1 MTEPKPKPN
10 PRRLWKYLLGTG
22 VAGVLLLAGAG
33 WYTTTD
39 SFQAMVRRR
48 LVSELE
54 RVTGGRVELGG
65 FHTLPFRLRV
75 DVRDLT
81 IHGLEKPGDVPY
93 AHVDRLVADVKVI
106 SALGAEF
113 GFSSVVLDR
122 PVVDII
128 FYPDGTTNQPQPKLK
143 SASPQD
149 PMQRMFALSIR
160 KLEVRH
166 GELIWD
172 NQIVPLDFKAND
184 ISADMNYSLLHQ
196 RYESNLLLG
205 KVDTKLQDC
214 RPFAWTAEAHFS
226 LGQNGVEVKSLKA
239 TSGRLRLEAS
249 GRIDDFRKPK
259 VDATYDVTLD
269 LAEVAAILRR
279 PEARGGTLQA
289 SGHGSWSVSDFFS
302 TGKLQLK
309 DVDWRDES
317 VNLRKASLNAQYSAT
332 PQRLTLSQIQ
342 ARVFGGSAEGDA
354 DIANWLALPTAKKPA
369 DEQKGVVRLRLKDIS
384 ASELTAGLATPSHPL
399 NRLNVGGTV
408 KGTIEARWVRTARN
422 LETEIALDLVPPS
435 QPSPG
440 QLPLNLHARAKYR
453 AAAGELEVAEFN
465 ASTRASQLRASG
477 TLSSMAALKLSVATT
492 DLAELRSVLE
502 ALGSSQRIP
511 LALHGHASFN
521 GIASGRLPDVT
532 LAGNLQVQDFDV
544 LLPATSRRPGRQV
557 HWDSLVADVQ
567 TSQHVF
573 AVRNG
578 VLTRGST
585 TIRVDVSAALQ
596 RGQFVDA
603 NTFRARFDLHDAD
616 VQEILALVGY
626 DYPVSGTMN
635 LFLNASGTKADP
647 RGSGRVQL
655 THATIYGEPVEHFNS
670 DLLFANGQVELNN
683 LRLTHYEARVTGD
696 ASFDPS
702 THAVHFNLTGKN
714 FDLARVAQLK
724 ASRVSIGGSVNFT
737 AVGSGTLEAP
747 AIDAA
752 LILHDLTFDG
762 ERAGDFTVDA
772 VTRGSDLHISGRSQF
787 EHAELN
793 VDGDIQLRGDW
804 PAALNLR
811 FDHLDA
817 DSLLR
822 SYTQARVTGHSAVAG
837 TLTLNGPLRKPDDLT
852 LTANLSDLYA
862 DVEGIKVRSD
872 GPVRFA
878 VSHEFLNME
887 QFHLVGE
894 DTDFTASGSVQ
905 LSGERRLDMRAQG
918 KVNLKLIESF
928 NSDFTSSG
936 IVTVDMSVVGTA
948 AKPSLQGRVQIAN
961 AGIAY
966 VDLPSALSD
975 VNGSLIF
982 NQNRLQVETLTA
994 RVGGGTVSFGGYA
1007 TTYNRQVNFDL
1018 DLHGQD
1024 VRLRYPPGVSSNTT
1038 ADLHW
1043 VGSSTTSTLSGDI
1056 TVNKL
1061 SITPGFDFA
1070 AYLERAAQAST
1081 LSQTNPLLNR
1091 IKLDVHI
1098 VTAPELRMQTAS
1110 VRLSGDADLRLRGT
1124 AAKPVVLGRA
1134 DVIEGEIYFNGTK
1147 YRLERGDVTFT
1158 NPVSTRPVLDLQAST
1173 HVRDYDI
1180 TVNLNGEPDK
1190 QLKVNWRSE
1199 PPLPEA
1205 DIIALLAL
1213 GRTQEES
1220 AQLQQS
1226 GQSQFG
1232 QEASNALLSE
1242 ALNATVSNRVQRLF
1256 GVSRIKIDPQ
1266 GQNTETNAA
1275 RGPQVTIEQQVAN
1288 NLTLTYSTAVSQASQ
1303 QIIQVEYNL
1312 TRNVSIIGIRD
1323 QNGVVSIDV
1332 KIRQR
1337 KK

>member
-1 MTEPKPKPN
+1 MTGPDSKPK
-10 PRRLWKYLLGTG
+10 RRRWKYLLG
-22 VAGVLLLAGAG
+22 AGLGLLVVLAGAA

-54 RVTGGRVELGG
+54 RVTGGRVDLVS
-65 FHTLPFRLRV
+65 FHAVPMRLRV
-75 DVRDLT
+75 DVRGLT

-128 FYPDGTTNQPQPKLK
+128 FYPDGSTNQPVPKSK
-143 SASPQD
+143 STSSQD
-149 PMQRMFALSIR
+149 PMQRLFALSIR
-160 KLEVRH
+160 RLEVRH
-166 GELIWD
+166 GELIWN
-172 NQIVPLDFKAND
+172 NQVVPLDFKAND
-184 ISADMNYSLLHQ
+184 ISSDMTYSLLHQ

-205 KVDTKLQDC
+205 KVDTKLPDC
-214 RPFAWTAEAHFS
+214 RPFSWTAEVHFS
-226 LGQNGVEVKSLKA
+226 LGQNSAEIKSLKA
-239 TSGRLRLEAS
+239 TSGRLRLEGS
-249 GRIDDFRKPK
+249 GRVENFRQPK
-259 VDATYDVTLD
+259 IEADYDANFD

-279 PEARGGTLQA
+279 PEARGGALQA
-289 SGHGSWSVSDFFS
+289 SGHASWSLSDYAS
-302 TGKLQLK
+302 TGKLQIK
-309 DVDWRDES
+309 DLDWRDEH
-317 VNLRKASLNAQYSAT
+317 VTLRKGLLRAQYSVT

-342 ARVFGGSAEGDA
+342 AKAFGGSAEGDA
-354 DIANWLALPTAKKPA
+354 DVANWLALPTVKKPG
-369 DEQKGVVRLRLKDIS
+369 DEQRGMLRLKLKDLS
-384 ASELTAGLATPSHPL
+384 AGELTAALATPKHPL
-399 NRLNVGGTV
+399 SRLNVAGSV
-408 KGTIEARWVRTARN
+408 KGTVEARWVRSLGNA
-422 LETEIALDLVPPS
+422 ETDVALDVSPAV
-435 QPSPG
+435 QPAPG
-440 QLPLNLHARAKYR
+440 QLPLNLHARASYH
-453 AAAGELEVAEFN
+453 AASGDLEVAEFN
-465 ASTRASQLRASG
+465 ANTRASQLRASG
-477 TLSSMAALKLSVATT
+477 TLSSTAALRFSASTN

-502 ALGSSQRIP
+502 AAGSSQRIP
-511 LALHGHASFN
+511 AVLHGHASFN
-521 GIASGRLPDVT
+521 GFASGKVRDATV
-532 LAGNLQVQDFDV
+532 AGNLQAQDFDI
-544 LLPATSRRPGRQV
+544 LMPATARQPVRQV

-567 TSQHVF
+567 ASQHVL
-573 AVRNG
+573 AVHNG
-578 VLTRGST
+578 VLTRGDT
-585 TIRVDVSAALQ
+585 TVNLDFSAALQ
-596 RGQFVDA
+596 RGQFADSSS
-603 NTFRARFDLHDAD
+603 FRARVDLHHAE
-616 VQEILALVGY
+616 VQEIMALLGY
-626 DYPVSGTMN
+626 NYPVTGTMN
-635 LFLNASGTKADP
+635 LFVSASGTRADP
-647 RGSGRVQL
+647 HGSGRIQL
-655 THATIYGEPVEHFNS
+655 ANGTLYGEPVEHFSS
-670 DLLFANGQVELNN
+670 DLLFTNGSVVLNN
-683 LRLTHYEARVTGD
+683 LQLSHYEARVTGD
-696 ASFDPS
+696 ASFNPS
-702 THAVHFNLTGKN
+702 THALHFNLTGRD
-714 FDLARVAQLK
+714 FELARISQLQK
-724 ASRVSIGGSVNFT
+724 SRVDIGGKVNFT
-737 AVGSGTLEAP
+737 ATGTGTVEEP
-747 AIDAA
+747 VINAA
-752 LILHDLTFDG
+752 LTLRDLSFDS
-762 ERAGDFTVDA
+762 ELAGDFMLDA
-772 VTRGSDLHISGRSQF
+772 VTRGSDLHLIGRSHF
-787 EHAELN
+787 EHAKLN
-793 VDGDIQLRGDW
+793 ADGDIHLRDDW
-804 PAALNLR
+804 PATLNLQ

-822 SYTQARVTGHSAVAG
+822 SYTHAQATGHSAIAG
-837 TLTLNGPLRKPDDLT
+837 TLTLNGPLRKPGELAV
-852 LTANLSDLYA
+852 TANLSDVYA
-862 DVEGIKVRSD
+862 DVEGIKVRND
-872 GPVRFA
+872 GPVR
-878 VSHEFLNME
+878 LNITHQALRLE
-887 QFHLVGE
+887 PFHLVGE
-894 DTDFTASGSVQ
+894 DTDLTASGSLQ
-905 LSGERRLDMRAQG
+905 LAGERQLDMRAQG
-918 KVNLKLIESF
+918 KVNLKLIETF
-928 NSDFTSSG
+928 NPDFTSSG
-936 IVTVDMSVVGTA
+936 IVTVDVTFVGTA
-948 AKPSLQGRVQIAN
+948 SRPSLQGRMQIAN

-966 VDLPSALSD
+966 VDLPSALSEI
-975 VNGSLIF
+975 NGSLIF
-982 NQNRLQVETLTA
+982 NQDRLQIETLTA

-1007 TTYNRQVNFDL
+1007 TTYNRQVNFNL

-1061 SITPGFDFA
+1061 AITPGFDFG
-1070 AYLERAAQAST
+1070 AYLERAAQTST

-1110 VRLSGDADLRLRGT
+1110 VRLSGDADLHLRGT

-1158 NPVSTRPVLDLQAST
+1158 NPVTTRPVLDLQAST

-1232 QEASNALLSE
+1232 QDASNALLSE

-1312 TRNVSIIGIRD
+1312 TRNISIIGIRD

>member
-1 MTEPKPKPN
+1 VTEPDPRPK
-10 PRRLWKYLLGTG
+10 RRRWKYLLG
-22 VAGVLLLAGAG
+22 AGVGLLVLLAGAV
-33 WYTTTD
+33 WYSTTD

-54 RVTGGRVELGG
+54 RVTGGRVELES
-65 FHTLPFRLRV
+65 FHAVPLRLRV
-75 DVRDLT
+75 DVRGLT
-81 IHGLEKPGDVPY
+81 IHGLEKPNDVPY
-93 AHVDRLVADVKVI
+93 LHVDRLVADVKVI

-113 GFSSVVLDR
+113 GFSSVVLER

-128 FYPDGTTNQPQPKLK
+128 FYPDGTTNQPVPKLK
-143 SASPQD
+143 SASSQD
-149 PMQRMFALSIR
+149 PMQRLFALSIR
-160 KLEVRH
+160 HLEVRR

-172 NQIVPLDFKAND
+172 NQVVPLDFKAND
-184 ISADMNYSLLHQ
+184 ISADMTYSLLHQ

-205 KVDTKLQDC
+205 KVDTKLPDC
-214 RPFAWTAEAHFS
+214 RPFAWTAEMHFN
-226 LGQNGVEVKSLKA
+226 LGQNSAEIKSLKA
-239 TSGRLRLEAS
+239 TSGRLRLEAN
-249 GRIDDFRKPK
+249 GQVDNFRQPKIDANY
-259 VDATYDVTLD
+259 DATFD
-269 LAEVAAILRR
+269 LAEIAAILRR
-279 PEARGGTLQA
+279 PEARSGTLQA
-289 SGHGSWSVSDFFS
+289 NGHASWSRGDYAS

-309 DVDWRDES
+309 DVDWHDEQIT
-317 VNLRKASLNAQYSAT
+317 LRKASLTAQYSVT
-332 PQRLTLSQIQ
+332 PLRLMLSQIQ
-342 ARVFGGSAEGDA
+342 ARVLGGSAEGDA
-354 DIANWLALPTAKKPA
+354 DVANWLTTSIVKKPGE
-369 DEQKGVVRLRLKDIS
+369 EQRGVLRLKLKDLS
-384 ASELTAGLATPSHPL
+384 AAELTAALATPSHPL
-399 NRLNVGGTV
+399 NRLNLGGSIKGTV
-408 KGTIEARWVRTARN
+408 EARWVRSLHNA
-422 LETEIALDLVPPS
+422 ETDVALDVVPPA
-435 QPSPG
+435 QPASG
-440 QLPLNLHARAKYR
+440 QLPLNLHARAIYR
-453 AAAGELEVAEFN
+453 AASGELEVADLN
-465 ASTRASQLRASG
+465 ANTRASQLRASG
-477 TLSSMAALKLSVATT
+477 KLSSMAALKLSASTT
-492 DLAELRSVLE
+492 DLAELRSVLA
-502 ALGSSQRIP
+502 ALGSPHHIP

-521 GIASGRLPDVT
+521 GIASGKLRDAT
-532 LAGNLQVQDFDV
+532 LAGNLQAQDFDI
-544 LLPATSRRPGRQV
+544 LMPATARQAARQV

-567 TSQHVF
+567 ASPHVL
-573 AVRNG
+573 AVHNG
-578 VLTRGST
+578 VLTRGNN
-585 TIRVDVSAALQ
+585 TINLDLSAALQ
-596 RGQFVDA
+596 HGQFVDSSS
-603 NTFRARFDLHDAD
+603 FRSRVDLHNAD
-616 VQEILALVGY
+616 LQEIMAWLGY
-626 DYPVSGTMN
+626 DYPITGTMN
-635 LFLNASGTKADP
+635 LFVNASGTKADP

-655 THATIYGEPVEHFNS
+655 TNATIYGEPVERFNS
-670 DLLFANGQVELNN
+670 DLRFADGAVELNS
-683 LRLTHYEARVTGD
+683 LQLSHYEARVTGD
-696 ASFDPS
+696 ASFNPT
-702 THAVHFNLTGKN
+702 THAVHFNLIGKD
-714 FDLARVAQLK
+714 FDLARVSQLK
-724 ASRVSIGGSVNFT
+724 KSRVDIGGNVNFT
-737 AVGSGTLEAP
+737 AVGSGTAEEP
-747 AIDAA
+747 VINAA
-752 LILHDLTFDG
+752 LTLRDLSFDG
-762 ERAGDFTVDA
+762 ERAGDFMLDA
-772 VTRGSDLHISGRSQF
+772 VTRGSDLHVSGRSHF
-787 EHAELN
+787 EQAELN
-793 VDGDIQLRGDW
+793 VDGDIHLRGDW
-804 PAALNLR
+804 PATLNLR
-811 FDHLDA
+811 FSHLDA

-822 SYTQARVTGHSAVAG
+822 SYTHARVTGHSAVAG
-837 TLTLNGPLRKPDDLT
+837 TLTVHGPLRNPDELAVS
-852 LTANLSDLYA
+852 ANLTDLYA
-862 DVEGIKVRSD
+862 DVEGIKVRND
-872 GPVRFA
+872 GPVQLNIT
-878 VSHEFLNME
+878 HESLRLE
-887 QFHLVGE
+887 PFHLVGE
-894 DTDFTASGSVQ
+894 DTDLTASGSMQ
-905 LSGERRLDMRAQG
+905 LAGERQLDVRAQG
-918 KVNLKLIESF
+918 KVNLKLIETF
-928 NSDFTSSG
+928 NPDFTSSG
-936 IVTVDMSVVGTA
+936 IVTVDVTFVGTA
-948 AKPSLQGRVQIAN
+948 AKPSLQGRMQIAN

-982 NQNRLQVETLTA
+982 NQDRLQIETLTA

-1007 TTYNRQVNFDL
+1007 TSYNRQVNFDL

-1043 VGSSTTSTLSGDI
+1043 VGSSTVSTLSGDI

-1061 SITPGFDFA
+1061 AITPGFDFS
-1070 AYLERAAQAST
+1070 AYVERAAQTST

-1098 VTAPELRMQTAS
+1098 VTAPELRMQTAT

-1158 NPVSTRPVLDLQAST
+1158 NPVTTRPVLDLQAST

-1232 QEASNALLSE
+1232 QDASNALLSE

>member
-1 MTEPKPKPN
+1 VTGPDPKPK
-10 PRRLWKYLLGTG
+10 RRLWKYLLGAA
-22 VAGVLLLAGAG
+22 VALLVLLVGAA
-33 WYTTTD
+33 WYSTTD
-39 SFQAMVRRR
+39 SFQAMVRSR

-54 RVTGGRVELGG
+54 RITGGRVELES
-65 FHTLPFRLRV
+65 FHAVPLRLRV
-75 DVRDLT
+75 DVRGLT

-128 FYPDGTTNQPQPKLK
+128 FYPDGTTNQPVPKPK
-143 SASPQD
+143 SASSQD
-149 PMQRMFALSIR
+149 PMQRLFALSIR
-160 KLEVRH
+160 RLEVRQ

-172 NQIVPLDFKAND
+172 NQVVPLDFKAND
-184 ISADMNYSLLHQ
+184 ISADMTYALLHQ

-205 KVDTKLQDC
+205 KVDTKLPDC
-214 RPFAWTAEAHFS
+214 RPFAWTAEMHFS
-226 LGQNGVEVKSLKA
+226 LGQNSAEIRSLKA
-239 TSGRLRLEAS
+239 TSGRLRLEAN
-249 GRIDDFRKPK
+249 GRIDNFRQPK
-259 VDATYDVTLD
+259 IDANYDVTFD

-279 PEARGGTLQA
+279 PEAHGGTLQA
-289 SGHGSWSVSDFFS
+289 NGHASWLLGDYASS
-302 TGKLQLK
+302 GKLQMK
-309 DVDWRDES
+309 DVDWRDEQ
-317 VNLRKASLNAQYSAT
+317 VTLRKASLNAQYSVT

-342 ARVFGGSAEGDA
+342 ARLFGGSAEGDA
-354 DIANWLALPTAKKPA
+354 DVVNWLARPIAKKPT
-369 DEQKGVVRLRLKDIS
+369 DEQKGVLRLKLKDLS
-384 ASELTAGLATPSHPL
+384 AAELAAALATPTHPL
-399 NRLNVGGTV
+399 SRLNVGGSV
-408 KGTIEARWVRTARN
+408 KGTVQARWARSFRN
-422 LETEIALDLVPPS
+422 TEAEVALDVVPS
-435 QPSPG
+435 AQPAAG
-440 QLPLNLHARAKYR
+440 QMPLNLHVLATYR
-453 AAAGELEVAEFN
+453 AASGELEVAEFN
-465 ASTRASQLRASG
+465 ANTRASQLRASG
-477 TLSSMAALKLSVATT
+477 TLSSMAALKLSASTS

-502 ALGSSQRIP
+502 ALGSSQHIP
-511 LALHGHASFN
+511 LALHGRASFT
-521 GIASGRLPDVT
+521 GIASGKLRDAT
-532 LAGNLQVQDFDV
+532 LLGSLQAQDFDI
-544 LLPATSRRPGRQV
+544 LMPATARQPARQV

-567 TSQHVF
+567 ASQHVL
-573 AVRNG
+573 AVHNG
-578 VLTRGST
+578 VLTRGNT
-585 TIRVDVSAALQ
+585 TINLDLSSALQ
-596 RGQFVDA
+596 HGKFVDSSS
-603 NTFRARFDLHDAD
+603 FRARVDLHNAD
-616 VQEILALVGY
+616 VQEIMALLGY
-626 DYPVSGTMN
+626 DYPVTGTMN
-635 LFLNASGTKADP
+635 LFVNASGTKADP

-655 THATIYGEPVEHFNS
+655 TNATIYGEPVERFNS
-670 DLLFANGQVELNN
+670 DLRFADGLVEFNTLQ
-683 LRLTHYEARVTGD
+683 LSHYEARVTGD
-696 ASFDPS
+696 ASFNPS

-714 FDLARVAQLK
+714 FDLARVSQLK
-724 ASRVSIGGSVNFT
+724 KSRVDIGGNVEFT
-737 AVGSGTLEAP
+737 AVGSGTADAP
-747 AIDAA
+747 VINAA
-752 LILHDLTFDG
+752 LTLHDLSFDG
-762 ERAGDFTVDA
+762 ERAGDLMLDA
-772 VTRGSDLHISGRSQF
+772 VTQGSDLHVSGRSHF
-787 EHAELN
+787 EQAELD
-793 VDGDIQLRGDW
+793 VDGDIHLRGDW
-804 PAALNLR
+804 PATLSFR
-811 FDHLDA
+811 FNHLDA

-822 SYTQARVTGHSAVAG
+822 SYTHARVTGHSAVAG
-837 TLTLNGPLRKPDDLT
+837 TLTLNGPLRKPNELEV
-852 LTANLSDLYA
+852 TANLSDLYA
-862 DVEGIKVRSD
+862 DVEGIKVRNE
-872 GPVRFA
+872 GPVRLSIA
-878 VSHEFLNME
+878 HESLRLE
-887 QFHLVGE
+887 PFHLVGE
-894 DTDFTASGSVQ
+894 DTDLTASGSMQ
-905 LSGERRLDMRAQG
+905 LAGERQLDVRAQG
-918 KVNLKLIESF
+918 KVNLKLIETF
-928 NSDFTSSG
+928 NPDFTSSG
-936 IVTVDMSVVGTA
+936 IVTVDVTFVGTVS
-948 AKPSLQGRVQIAN
+948 KPSLQGRMQIAN

-982 NQNRLQVETLTA
+982 SQDRLQIETLTA

-1018 DLHGQD
+1018 VLHGQD

-1061 SITPGFDFA
+1061 SITPGFDFG
-1070 AYLERAAQAST
+1070 AYLERAAQTST

-1110 VRLSGDADLRLRGT
+1110 VRLSGDADLHLRGT

-1232 QEASNALLSE
+1232 QDASNALLSE

-1266 GQNTETNAA
+1266 GQNTETSAA

>member
-1 MTEPKPKPN
+1 MTEPDPKPK
-10 PRRLWKYLLGTG
+10 RRLWKYLLW
-22 VAGVLLLAGAG
+22 AGLSLLVVLAGIG
-33 WYTTTD
+33 WYATTD
-39 SFQAMVRRR
+39 SFQTMVRRR

-54 RVTGGRVELGG
+54 RVTGGRVELDS
-65 FHTLPFRLRV
+65 FHAVPLRLRV
-75 DVRDLT
+75 DVRGLT

-113 GFSSVVLDR
+113 GFSSVVLDH
-122 PVVDII
+122 PVFDII
-128 FYPDGTTNQPQPKLK
+128 FYPDGTTNQPVPKLK
-143 SASPQD
+143 SASSQD
-149 PMQRMFALSIR
+149 PMQQLFSLSIR
-160 KLEVRH
+160 RLEVRH

-172 NQIVPLDFKAND
+172 NQMVPLDFRAND
-184 ISADMNYSLLHQ
+184 MSADMTYSLLHQ
-196 RYESNLLLG
+196 RYETNLLLG
-205 KVDTKLQDC
+205 KVDTKLPDC
-214 RPFAWTAEAHFS
+214 RPFAWTAEMHFS
-226 LGQNGVEVKSLKA
+226 LGQNSADIKSLKA

-249 GRIDDFRKPK
+249 GRVDNLRQPK
-259 VDATYDVTLD
+259 IAANYDAAFD

-279 PEARGGTLQA
+279 HEARSGMLQV
-289 SGHGSWSVSDFFS
+289 SGHASWSVGDYASA
-302 TGKLQLK
+302 GKLQLK
-309 DVDWRDES
+309 DVDWHDDF
-317 VNLRKASLNAQYSAT
+317 VTLRKASLNAQYAVT
-332 PQRLTLSQIQ
+332 PQRLTLSKIQ
-342 ARVFGGSAEGDA
+342 ARLLGGGVEGDA
-354 DIANWLALPTAKKPA
+354 NVVNWLALPTVKKPA
-369 DEQKGVVRLRLKDIS
+369 DEQKGVLRLKLKDVS
-384 ASELTAGLATPSHPL
+384 AAELTTALATPSHPL
-399 NRLNVGGTV
+399 NRLNVGGAV
-408 KGTIEARWVRTARN
+408 KGTVETRWTRSLRN
-422 LETEIALDLVPPS
+422 LETDVALDVVPPT
-435 QPSPG
+435 QPVHG
-440 QLPLNLHARAKYR
+440 QLPLSLHARGVYR
-453 AAAGELEVAEFN
+453 AVSGDLELSEFN
-465 ASTRASQLRASG
+465 ANTRASQLRASG
-477 TLSSMAALKLSVATT
+477 TLSSMAAIKISASTT

-502 ALGSSQRIP
+502 ALGSPHHIP
-511 LALHGHASFN
+511 AALHGHASFN
-521 GIASGRLPDVT
+521 GIASGKLRDAT
-532 LAGNLQVQDFDV
+532 LSGNLQAQDFDI
-544 LLPATSRRPGRQV
+544 LMPATAHQPARQV

-567 TSQHVF
+567 ASQHVL
-573 AVRNG
+573 AVHNG
-578 VLTRGST
+578 VLTRGNT
-585 TIRVDVSAALQ
+585 TINLDLNGGLQ
-596 RGQFVDA
+596 RGKFLDSSP
-603 NTFRARFDLHDAD
+603 FRARIDLHNAD
-616 VQEILALVGY
+616 LQDTMALLGY
-626 DYPVSGTMN
+626 NYPVTGTMN
-635 LFLNASGTKADP
+635 LFVNASGTKVDP
-647 RGSGRVQL
+647 RGSGRIQL
-655 THATIYGEPVEHFNS
+655 ANATVYGEPVDRFNS
-670 DLLFANGQVELNN
+670 DLRFASGLVEFN
-683 LRLTHYEARVTGD
+683 RLQLSHYEARVTGD
-696 ASFDPS
+696 ASFNPS
-702 THAVHFNLTGKN
+702 TRAVHFNLTGKD
-714 FDLARVAQLK
+714 FDLARIAQLK
-724 ASRVSIGGSVNFT
+724 KSRIDIGGNMNFT
-737 AVGSGTLEAP
+737 AVGSGTVDEPVINASLT
-747 AIDAA
+747 
-752 LILHDLTFDG
+752 LHDLSFDG
-762 ERAGDFTVDA
+762 ERAGDFMLDA
-772 VTRGSDLHISGRSQF
+772 VTRGSDLHVSGRSHF
-787 EHAELN
+787 EQAELN
-793 VDGDIQLRGDW
+793 IDGDIHLRGDW
-804 PAALNLR
+804 PATLDLR
-811 FDHLDA
+811 FNHLDA

-822 SYTQARVTGHSAVAG
+822 SYTQARITGHSSVAG
-837 TLTLNGPLRKPDDLT
+837 TLILNGPLRKPDELAI
-852 LTANLSDLYA
+852 TANLSDLYA
-862 DVEGIKVRSD
+862 DIESIKVHND
-872 GPVRFA
+872 GPVRLDITHQ
-878 VSHEFLNME
+878 SLRLEP
-887 QFHLVGE
+887 FHLVGE
-894 DTDFTASGSVQ
+894 DTDLTASGSMQ
-905 LSGERRLDMRAQG
+905 LGGERQLDVRAQG
-918 KVNLKLIESF
+918 KVNLKLIETF
-928 NSDFTSSG
+928 NPDFTSSG
-936 IVTVDMSVVGTA
+936 IVTVDVSFVGTLS
-948 AKPSLQGRVQIAN
+948 KPSLQGRMQIAN

-975 VNGSLIF
+975 VNGSLVF
-982 NQNRLQVETLTA
+982 NQDRLQIETLTA
-994 RVGGGTVSFGGYA
+994 KVGGGTVTFGGYA

-1018 DLHGQD
+1018 DVHGQD

-1061 SITPGFDFA
+1061 AITPGFDFG
-1070 AYLERAAQAST
+1070 AYLERAAQTST

-1232 QEASNALLSE
+1232 QDASNALLSE

-1312 TRNVSIIGIRD
+1312 TRNISIIGIRD

-1332 KIRQR
+1332 KVRQR